1 MLDRIEQFLD
11 PKSGLVG
18 CVDFYV
24 SGRSSQT
31 QTVANAGDIKRLC
44 NWWNRLF
51 WLHWFELDHVDLHP
65 SRRNCKAW
73 SYTQRLILTDGLLQT
88 LNGGLELSSLSIVCR
103 ELPSN
108 TTYYHNRP
116 QLFNNPQ
123 LAITSVPSPQFP
135 IIFGSDAKLEGMSL
149 PVSRPSG
156 MIP

>member
-1 MLDRIEQFLD
+1 MQVISKDCATGGIDFFGCT
-11 PKSGLVG
+11 GLNWITSTCILV
-18 CVDFYV
+18 VE
-24 SGRSSQT
+24 
-31 QTVANAGDIKRLC
+31 TVRHGLAFDSL
-44 NWWNRLF
+44 
-51 WLHWFELDHVDLHP
+51 
-65 SRRNCKAW
+65 
-73 SYTQRLILTDGLLQT
+73 TLTDRLLQT

-123 LAITSVPSPQFP
+123 LAIISVPSPQFP